1 METRRTEVRRQRS
14 DVGCQTEMIDDRR
27 QTSDS
32 RSPTSDPW
40 TLISDLR
47 LLLPGLRSL
56 LLGAASLFLVGLLFG
71 VVLAVDGDV
80 TFKRKGGEGGTPPA
94 MFPHWI
100 HRIRYKCY
108 ACHPALFE
116 MKAGGGT
123 VSMDL
128 IQQGKSC
135 GVCHNDQIAWGAS
148 FETCARCHPGS

>member
-1 METRRTEVRRQRS
+1 MATKT
-14 DVGCQTEMIDDRR
+14 TADRR
-27 QTSDS
+27 PTTEDRRRPTGNGP
-32 RSPTSDPW
+32 RSAVF
-40 TLISDLR
+40 
-47 LLLPGLRSL
+47 GLRSIL
-56 LLGAASLFLVGLLFG
+56 RAAAALVLATML
-71 VVLAVDGDV
+71 VSVALAVDGDV

-108 ACHPALFE
+108 ACHPGLFE
-116 MKAGGGT
+116 MKSGGST

-135 GVCHNDQIAWGAS
+135 GVCHNDQTAWAAS

>member
-1 METRRTEVRRQRS
+1 METRRTEVRRQK
-14 DVGCQTEMIDDRR
+14 
-27 QTSDS
+27 SDS

-94 MFPHWI
+94 IFPHWI

>member
-1 METRRTEVRRQRS
+1 MKMANGEWQMANGRTQTTEQRR
-14 DVGCQTEMIDDRR
+14 
-27 QTSDS
+27 
-32 RSPTSDPW
+32 RSPV
-40 TLISDLR
+40 L
-47 LLLPGLRSL
+47 GLRSL
-56 LLGAASLFLVGLLFG
+56 LLAFLFLTGLLVGAA
-71 VVLAVDGDV
+71 LAVDGDV

-94 MFPHWI
+94 IFPHWF

-116 MKAGGGT
+116 MKAGGST